1 MANSGN
7 DLDLDRR
14 DRFPKKPTR
23 SSSIATSMTDSF
35 FHIVKSVGKENELNG
50 KCADSRGERVMADH
64 ELLANNI
71 SFATDDFP
79 PVRDDESDSSSVSL
93 CDLNDAESK
102 LRSKKGN
109 NANGSMPM
117 LESFCNDS
125 SHASP
130 FFCASA
136 EQSRASLDCSL
147 DMEELT
153 LFDEVR
159 GFEVNEL
166 GPIAQSTSSGP
177 QESRWDHSRN
187 SSQDSQPSLPSFG
200 RW

>member
-1 MANSGN
+1 
-7 DLDLDRR
+7 
-14 DRFPKKPTR
+14 
-23 SSSIATSMTDSF
+23 
-35 FHIVKSVGKENELNG
+35 
-50 KCADSRGERVMADH
+50 MADH
-64 ELLANNI
+64 ELLAKNI
-71 SFATDDFP
+71 SFATNDFP
-79 PVRDDESDSSSVSL
+79 PVRDDESDSSSLSL

-109 NANGSMPM
+109 KANGSMPM
-117 LESFCNDS
+117 LESFCNES
-125 SHASP
+125 SHVSP
-130 FFCASA
+130 FFCASV
-136 EQSRASLDCSL
+136 EQSRPSLDCSL